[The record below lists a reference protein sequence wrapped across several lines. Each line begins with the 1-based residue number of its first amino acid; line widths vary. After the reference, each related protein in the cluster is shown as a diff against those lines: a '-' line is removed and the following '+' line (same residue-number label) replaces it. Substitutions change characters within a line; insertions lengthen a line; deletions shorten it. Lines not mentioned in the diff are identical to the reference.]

1 MAEWLEAIERSFPDW
16 EVHISNTV
24 ADSEYGHEV
33 MKISER
39 MGRRVHF
46 DEDLHLSVSVRSF
59 RSENVSSLIKAV
71 LDVDRFVA
79 KSLYDEVKENFQIV
93 VTRDLEIGKKWLK
106 EKSRGNERFGL
117 LASS

>member
-1 MAEWLEAIERSFPDW
+1 MAEWLEAMERSFPDW

-33 MKISER
+33 MKTSER

-59 RSENVSSLIKAV
+59 RSESVSSLIRAV

-79 KSLYDEVKENFQIV
+79 KSLHDEVKENFQIV
-93 VTRDLEIGKKWLK
+93 ITRDLEI
-106 EKSRGNERFGL
+106 
-117 LASS
+117 